1 MRWYRGPDPVIVES
15 EVFVHRSPVWKMA
28 LLSWIGLWPM
38 VTLMMWIVRPQL
50 AGLAVPAQ
58 TLIMTAMIVPLMT
71 WVLMPALT
79 RLFRGWLLPR

>member
-1 MRWYRGPDPVIVES
+1 MAWCRGPAPVIVEN
-15 EVFVHRSPVWKMA
+15 EVIVHRSPLWKMA

-38 VTLMMWIVRPQL
+38 VTLMMWIVRPRL
-50 AGLAVPAQ
+50 ASLAVPAQ